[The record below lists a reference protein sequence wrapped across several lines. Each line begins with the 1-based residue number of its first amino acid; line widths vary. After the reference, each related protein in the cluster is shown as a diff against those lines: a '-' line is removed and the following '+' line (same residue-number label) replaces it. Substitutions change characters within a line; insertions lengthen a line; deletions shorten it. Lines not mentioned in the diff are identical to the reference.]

1 MWRRLNLDFIIC
13 PGFGCQAVKHTF
25 AEHTTLAAAYNF
37 IWNLLETP
45 TGSIPIT
52 RVKEEEQ
59 RYPKTYSDPI
69 NDHMTESALG
79 SVGLP
84 VGIQVVGLPNQDEK
98 VLGLMKVLEGAF
110 PFYKQNA
117 YPK

>member
-1 MWRRLNLDFIIC
+1 
-13 PGFGCQAVKHTF
+13 
-25 AEHTTLAAAYNF
+25 
-37 IWNLLETP
+37 
-45 TGSIPIT
+45 
-52 RVKEEEQ
+52 
-59 RYPKTYSDPI
+59 
-69 NDHMTESALG
+69 MTESALG